1 MEIVCENQMATG
13 SAPER
18 DGGPTATELK
28 RGNERDGT
36 ATELKRGMSAT
47 ERRRRRTELKRTES
61 ERERERLSF
70 LSDAL

>member
-1 MEIVCENQMATG
+1 MEIVCENQTATG

-28 RGNERDGT
+28 RGNECDGT
-36 ATELKRGMSAT
+36 ATELKR
-47 ERRRRRTELKRTES
+47 TES
-61 ERERERLSF
+61 KKDGERLSF